1 MEYLK
6 NKMGIAEQQSLRA
19 ARMENAEQASEQERT
34 AAKLDYI
41 AMMTDIDL
49 SDIVP
54 DETEEGSID
63 E

>member
-1 MEYLK
+1 MEYRK
-6 NKMGIAEQQSLRA
+6 NNMGIAEQQSLRA
-19 ARMENAEQASEQERT
+19 ARMETADQASEQERQ

-49 SDIVP
+49 SDVVP
-54 DETEEGSID
+54 DEEEEGQIN

>member
-6 NKMGIAEQQSLRA
+6 NNMGIAEQQSLRA

-49 SDIVP
+49 SDVVP

>member
-6 NKMGIAEQQSLRA
+6 NNMGIAEQQSLRA